1 MATPLTIKEWLQG
14 KVGVTLTNE
23 VLRTAMWSANINDD
37 DAPMCAVSPEQADL
51 ALAEIYW
58 WVASQ
63 PYTKN
68 KVEDSD
74 GQWKHIDG
82 GYIMSEQDKR
92 WYRDEANR
100 IWRRW
105 NKEIKKQATVK
116 LINL

>member
-1 MATPLTIKEWLQG
+1 MSNATLTIQEWLQG
-14 KVGVTLTNE
+14 KVGVTISNE
-23 VLRTAMWSANINDD
+23 AMRTAMWSSNIQEGT
-37 DAPMCAVSPEQADL
+37 PMCAISPEQADL

-58 WVASQ
+58 WVASL
-63 PYTKN
+63 PSTKN

-82 GYIMSEQDKR
+82 GHIMSEQDKR

-100 IWRRW
+100 LWSKW
-105 NKEIKKQATVK
+105 GKEIRKQATVK